1 MENNEKNYNEAINY
15 NKLQKAAKSCMRLA
29 SAITLGILM
38 LPSTI
43 MYMIFLYESGTFETV
58 CIAVLWIL
66 TMLYIAIVP
75 AVRYER
81 YSYMINEEAIRV
93 RRGFLWIN
101 EDIVPMER
109 LHKIQVSQ
117 GPVARIFKLS
127 TIKVTTAGGDVNIKF
142 LKDEEAK
149 QIAEALKKK
158 INEIA
163 ILQRER

>member
-81 YSYMINEEAIRV
+81 YRYM
-93 RRGFLWIN
+93 IN